1 MLMSTTAFVAI
12 TLACASPSAVSAQ
25 TTEVQNDQQSSA
37 ATVEDIVV
45 TGTRITRQGYDAPTP
60 TTIVGKEVLERTAET
75 SLSTVLNAIPA
86 ISGSSMQTN
95 GSLSYNAGLPGVERT
110 NLRSLGANRVLV
122 LLDGQRVVGS
132 TNAGDVDISNL
143 PSQLISRIDVVTGG
157 ASAVYGSDAVAGV
170 VNFVLDKEFTG
181 LKGEISGGE
190 TSYGDNKNYKVN
202 LTSGFRFNDGR
213 GRVLLSGEYVDIG
226 GVRGDGGRSWNRT
239 GLLVF
244 NNPAYTTTNGQPRL
258 LLLPNGSAFT
268 ATAGGIVVSGPLRG
282 TAFGPGG
289 TPYQFQYGPLQ
300 SSPFMQ
306 GGDWANNDFQ
316 TYYDLLPKQTNL
328 RFFGRASYE
337 LTNNLTVSAQYGW
350 SRNTAVHHVGYV
362 PILGGATGPV
372 IRIDNPFIPA
382 SVRAAMVASN
392 LTSFQLGTYN
402 TDWPQ
407 LGADNKRTT
416 NRVSVGLDGKFNL
429 FDKPWTWNAYYTY
442 GSTKAAVRY
451 PNSPTRSRYA
461 LAIDAVVDPATGQIV
476 CRSVLLGANNGCLP
490 WNAMG
495 TGVNDTRQAA
505 FDWINQG
512 GSAQDSLIEQEV
524 FSASVT
530 GEPFSIW
537 AGPVSVSL
545 SAEHRKDKIVTTV
558 DAASRA
564 FDHFLGNLAGLD
576 GHQSVSEAAFE
587 TVIPLAKDQPWA
599 KQWDI
604 NAAMRATD
612 YQLAGYVTTWKIGT
626 TYALN
631 DDIKFRVTRSR
642 DIRAPTLLEL
652 FAQPA
657 ATSTG
662 TGVSDRFLNDQPTP
676 ANTITVTTGNPD
688 LKPEKADTLGVGA
701 VFSPSFIPGLTMSA
715 DYWSVK
721 IAGAIQQI
729 TSQQVVDSCFTGQ
742 ISSLCGNI
750 TRDPT
755 TGLISQ
761 IRNYAVNL
769 AVQKVD
775 GLDLEASYRF
785 ALSDLSAKWNGNFS
799 VHALMTFYLKNYQNN
814 TFNPATDTAGE
825 NSGTN
830 PPNWKLNVT
839 AVYDADPLTISLTGR
854 AISSGTNLNNYIE
867 CTSDCPTATAA
878 NPTINNNNVPGV
890 FYLDANIS
898 YRITFAGG
906 TTADL
911 FFAANNIFNVD
922 PPQTLGSTTTQHYTS
937 VGASAGLYDRLGT
950 VLRAGVRFKL

>member
-1 MLMSTTAFVAI
+1 V
-12 TLACASPSAVSAQ
+12 
-25 TTEVQNDQQSSA
+25 
-37 ATVEDIVV
+37 
-45 TGTRITRQGYDAPTP
+45 
-60 TTIVGKEVLERTAET
+60 
-75 SLSTVLNAIPA
+75 
-86 ISGSSMQTN
+86 
-95 GSLSYNAGLPGVERT
+95 
-110 NLRSLGANRVLV
+110 
-122 LLDGQRVVGS
+122 
-132 TNAGDVDISNL
+132 
-143 PSQLISRIDVVTGG
+143 
-157 ASAVYGSDAVAGV
+157 
-170 VNFVLDKEFTG
+170 
-181 LKGEISGGE
+181 
-190 TSYGDNKNYKVN
+190 
-202 LTSGFRFNDGR
+202 
-213 GRVLLSGEYVDIG
+213 
-226 GVRGDGGRSWNRT
+226 
-239 GLLVF
+239 
-244 NNPAYTTTNGQPRL
+244 
-258 LLLPNGSAFT
+258 
-268 ATAGGIVVSGPLRG
+268 
-282 TAFGPGG
+282 
-289 TPYQFQYGPLQ
+289 
-300 SSPFMQ
+300 
-306 GGDWANNDFQ
+306 
-316 TYYDLLPKQTNL
+316 
-328 RFFGRASYE
+328 
-337 LTNNLTVSAQYGW
+337 
-350 SRNTAVHHVGYV
+350 
-362 PILGGATGPV
+362 
-372 IRIDNPFIPA
+372 
-382 SVRAAMVASN
+382 
-392 LTSFQLGTYN
+392 
-402 TDWPQ
+402 
-407 LGADNKRTT
+407 
-416 NRVSVGLDGKFNL
+416 
-429 FDKPWTWNAYYTY
+429 
-442 GSTKAAVRY
+442 
-451 PNSPTRSRYA
+451 
-461 LAIDAVVDPATGQIV
+461 
-476 CRSVLLGANNGCLP
+476 
-490 WNAMG
+490 
-495 TGVNDTRQAA
+495 
-505 FDWINQG
+505 
-512 GSAQDSLIEQEV
+512 
-524 FSASVT
+524 
-530 GEPFSIW
+530 
-537 AGPVSVSL
+537 
-545 SAEHRKDKIVTTV
+545 
-558 DAASRA
+558 
-564 FDHFLGNLAGLD
+564 
-576 GHQSVSEAAFE
+576 
-587 TVIPLAKDQPWA
+587 
-599 KQWDI
+599 
-604 NAAMRATD
+604 RATD

-785 ALSDLSAKWNGNFS
+785 ALSDLSSKWNGNFS

-878 NPTINNNNVPGV
+878 NPTINNNHVPGV